1 MLVKGETMTLQEFG
15 ESLTKKK
22 LTKEQ
27 KKALADKAKALK
39 RKLKEQAKKERKKK
53 QKIIKNNRAK
63 GIMDFSYEIGENKNV
78 GKFEFYLANFEI
90 VGLFLYL
97 R

>member
-1 MLVKGETMTLQEFG
+1 MLLVKGETMTLQEFG
-15 ESLTKKK
+15 ESLTKK

-39 RKLKEQAKKERKKK
+39 KKLKLQAKKERKKK
-53 QKIIKNNRAK
+53 EKIIKDNRAK

-78 GKFEFYLANFEI
+78 GKFLIECI
-90 VGLFLYL
+90 TD
-97 R
+97 